1 MDDYKK
7 VEMALDILET
17 AEIVQEF
24 EDSVWIKIDRAD
36 WEALWLND
44 EEV

>member
-7 VEMALDILET
+7 VEMALDILEM

-36 WEALWLND
+36 WEALWSQN